1 MHEIA
6 IRHASE
12 ADLGGILDLYTHLN
26 PADVRPDTAQAQI
39 AWSALLA
46 SPLTTFFVATAGD
59 RMIATCVLAII
70 PNLTRGARSFGVI
83 ENVVTDPSQRR
94 TGAGRAIIAAAL
106 QAAWDGDC
114 YKVMLASG
122 RDEDT
127 LQFYERC
134 GFKRGG
140 KTFFEIR
147 RP

>member
-6 IRHASE
+6 IRHASDS
-12 ADLGGILDLYTHLN
+12 DLEGILGLYTHLN
-26 PADVRPDTAQAQI
+26 PADVHPDATRARA
-39 AWSALLA
+39 AWSALLG
-46 SPLTTFFVATAGD
+46 SPLTTVFVATIAD

-83 ENVVTDPSQRR
+83 ENLVTEASRRR
-94 TGAGRAIIAAAL
+94 TGVGRAIIAAAL
-106 QAAWDGDC
+106 QAAWDADC

-147 RP
+147 KP

>member
-1 MHEIA
+1 MQEIA

-12 ADLGGILDLYTHLN
+12 ADLEGILGLNTYLN
-26 PADVRPDTAQAQI
+26 PTDLRPDAAKARA
-39 AWSALLA
+39 AWSTLLG
-46 SPLTTFFVATAGD
+46 SPMTTVFVATVGD

-70 PNLTRGARSFGVI
+70 PNLTLGARSFGVI
-83 ENVVTDPSQRR
+83 ENVVTDSNRRR
-94 TGAGRAIIAAAL
+94 TGVGRAIIAATL
-106 QAAWDGDC
+106 QAAWDADC

-140 KTFFEIR
+140 KTYFEIR
-147 RP
+147 MP